1 MSDMRP
7 RDEAQAVSLRSDV
20 RRDILVLTL
29 DSPGAAVN
37 VLTRDTAS
45 RLRDVVGQVDPGVI
59 RAVVLRSGKL
69 GSFMN
74 GVQLMLAGTV
84 KSVDE
89 AARLTAPVAEAY
101 RALRTCPVP
110 TVAAIRGNCYGCGVE
125 LTLQCRYRVASDERD
140 THFYMTE
147 LADYLL
153 IPTFGSTQ
161 DLPRLLGLEG
171 AVEFLL
177 WGRRWPARRA
187 FERGLVDGCFDP
199 DAFDREVDAF
209 VDGLPALGKKSA
221 PRPTRRPMSGPEL
234 EEIQARTRARIRRLP
249 PDYRDLYATCFDL
262 MVEGATREGD
272 AGYAREALEAA
283 RSALTPLSKAA
294 TPFFFVRQAA
304 KSLAIAGSGDGERR
318 AIAFEAGA
326 PPLASLCA
334 ELAGR
339 KGARIDG
346 GLTLRMVPYLA
357 SGEARTVEGAAE
369 SEQVLVSD
377 RVSDRPFDGQVGVVM
392 HAPFRALGIDVVEVA
407 SAVDPTCPAE
417 AALAAALV
425 DRYFTVVRT
434 RPRGRF
440 VLDDLLWA
448 WLMPQLEY
456 VRAGGAAG
464 DLAMSL
470 RAFGFTRLPGD
481 WVGALGAD
489 ALCDLARGAAC
500 SHGDLRETLLALPSS
515 SCDGGSEDPVVSH
528 AVLASLGGFVARSL
542 GDRSLGHVTSADV
555 AARDVIDFP
564 LRYTSLCRYLTP
576 ARSIDL
582 LATEGTFRHLVSAD
596 NLSSFEEFAARG
608 RPFYQGHARG

>member
-1 MSDMRP
+1 M
-7 RDEAQAVSLRSDV
+7 
-20 RRDILVLTL
+20 
-29 DSPGAAVN
+29 
-37 VLTRDTAS
+37 
-45 RLRDVVGQVDPGVI
+45 
-59 RAVVLRSGKL
+59 
-69 GSFMN
+69 
-74 GVQLMLAGTV
+74 
-84 KSVDE
+84 
-89 AARLTAPVAEAY
+89 
-101 RALRTCPVP
+101 
-110 TVAAIRGNCYGCGVE
+110 
-125 LTLQCRYRVASDERD
+125 
-140 THFYMTE
+140 
-147 LADYLL
+147 
-153 IPTFGSTQ
+153 
-161 DLPRLLGLEG
+161 
-171 AVEFLL
+171 
-177 WGRRWPARRA
+177 
-187 FERGLVDGCFDP
+187 
-199 DAFDREVDAF
+199 
-209 VDGLPALGKKSA
+209 
-221 PRPTRRPMSGPEL
+221 
-234 EEIQARTRARIRRLP
+234 
-249 PDYRDLYATCFDL
+249 
-262 MVEGATREGD
+262 
-272 AGYAREALEAA
+272 
-283 RSALTPLSKAA
+283 
-294 TPFFFVRQAA
+294 RQAA

-318 AIAFEAGA
+318 AVAFEAGA

-464 DLAMSL
+464 DLCDEPACVRLHPPPRRLGRCAGRRCAL
-470 RAFGFTRLPGD
+470 RSRPRRRLQSRRPPGD
-481 WVGALGAD
+481 VAGTPDVPPA
-489 ALCDLARGAAC
+489 
-500 SHGDLRETLLALPSS
+500 T
-515 SCDGGSEDPVVSH
+515 GGSEDPVVSH

-542 GDRSLGHVTSADV
+542 RDRCLGHVTSADV

-576 ARSIDL
+576 ARSIEL
-582 LATEGTFRHLVSAD
+582 LAAEGTFRHLVSAD

-608 RPFYQGHARG
+608 RPFYQGHAHG